1 MEFGKTL
8 IFSLSAIIISVGISL
23 GMLVHTPAFAEG
35 PQPVSIAK
43 DGVKMRL
50 IPAGSFVMGSLDPD
64 IAEVTKPHKVYLD
77 AYYMDEHP
85 VTNAQFAMFLNDS
98 TDEGGKVKDR
108 KYWVVIRDDLQDKE
122 REKWWPT
129 EIGHE
134 RGRYLAFE
142 GFERYPVISVSW
154 LGADKYCNWAE
165 KRLPTE
171 AEWEK
176 AARGGIE
183 KARFSWGD
191 ALPTQGVVF
200 NRNWDSNE
208 DPPPLS
214 SVTYGT
220 PNSYGLFNISGMVWE
235 WCSDW
240 FAPDYYEN
248 SPTKNPQGPES
259 GENKILRGGSW
270 FNATNILRVGL
281 RNFMAPEALDE
292 STGFR
297 CVRDVPGGTGAK

>member
-1 MEFGKTL
+1 MGKAL

-23 GMLVHTPAFAEG
+23 GMLAHTRAFADG
-35 PQPVSIAK
+35 LQPVFKAS

-64 IAEVTKPHKVYLD
+64 IAEATKPHKVYLD
-77 AYYMDEHP
+77 AYYMDEHQ
-85 VTNAQFAMFLNDS
+85 VTNAQYVMFLNDS
-98 TDEGGKVKDR
+98 ADEEGKVKDR

-129 EIGHE
+129 EISHE
-134 RGRYLAFE
+134 KGRYIAYE

-154 LGADKYCNWAE
+154 LGADKYCNWAG

-176 AARGGIE
+176 GARGGI
-183 KARFSWGD
+183 KMALFPWGN
-191 ALPTQGVVF
+191 AMPTQGVVF
-200 NRNWDSNE
+200 NRNWNNNE

-214 SVTYGT
+214 PVTYGS
-220 PNSYGLFNISGMVWE
+220 PNGYGLYNIVGMVWE

-240 FAPDYYEN
+240 FAPDYYEK
-248 SPTKNPQGPES
+248 SPAKNPLGPES
-259 GENKILRGGSW
+259 GEYKVLRGGSW
-270 FNATNILRVGL
+270 FNASNVLRVGI
-281 RNFMAPEALDE
+281 RNFIAPEALDE

-297 CVRDVPGGTGAK
+297 CVKDVSGGTGAK